1 MSVFLDSLC
10 LLLFVSL
17 CTYLCVSVYLCLYFY
32 KSLRLYI
39 CLYLYLYLSFCLSL
53 FVSFYV
59 SFCMSVSLYVCASLC
74 LCVSLFF
81 YIYVPLSLCPCL
93 SVSVYVCMSVSVFL
107 CLCLFIPVSPS
118 LLTLPTNTTN
128 TANTTINRLCLTVTV
143 TVTVTVTARTL
154 GGHTEAVGSLL
165 RAGADTSIGEEN
177 HYTPLHGA
185 GFQGRAPA
193 LKLLLA
199 HGLNPL
205 DMHQDGFLP
214 LHRACWGMEKKHTD
228 TVRVFLK
235 AGVDPKS
242 PALNGKNCAQMSK
255 NQGTLDLLRSY
266 SDDDDVDTAAEL
278 R

>member
-1 MSVFLDSLC
+1 MAPIF
-10 LLLFVSL
+10 LLLLLALVLVSGKKSTGKKTNSQSEAATVPVPTL
-17 CTYLCVSVYLCLYFY
+17 FEALQTAGKSTPALEEAIAAHRSEIDTPGEGGQTPLMRSV
-32 KSLRLYI
+32 
-39 CLYLYLYLSFCLSL
+39 
-53 FVSFYV
+53 
-59 SFCMSVSLYVCASLC
+59 
-74 LCVSLFF
+74 
-81 YIYVPLSLCPCL
+81 
-93 SVSVYVCMSVSVFL
+93 
-107 CLCLFIPVSPS
+107 
-118 LLTLPTNTTN
+118 
-128 TANTTINRLCLTVTV
+128 
-143 TVTVTVTARTL
+143 L